1 MKRRKKNLYFGFGP
15 ASKAE
20 RKRQRSYVRTSGAGR
35 AAASS
40 GRGPS
45 ALRDEVAEALVGQG
59 YKKTDAKKAVQRAS
73 GGDFNSLFRSAIGGL
88 KKNPR
93 VFPGDLSDTEISALR
108 KLARLKTMATKKRR
122 AKKRKR
128 NSRKGKMPAGLAAYW
143 RKKRAKKNPKRRT
156 KAKRRTPRKKRAR
169 RRKPVSMR
177 VRNFRRTPRKPRR
190 RRARASNPRRGVK
203 IIKTNL
209 RKGTKAFNQFVREQ
223 RAKYG
228 TARVL

>member
-20 RKRQRSYVRTSGAGR
+20 RARQRSYVRTGGAGR
-35 AAASS
+35 TVPGNES
-40 GRGPS
+40 S
-45 ALRDEVAEALVGQG
+45 ALRNEVAEALVGQG

-93 VFPGDLSDTEISALR
+93 GI
-108 KLARLKTMATKKRR
+108 TMATKKR
-122 AKKRKR
+122 KRKK
-128 NSRKGKMPAGLAAYW
+128 NSRKGKMPAGLKAYW
-143 RKKRAKKNPKRRT
+143 AKKRAKKNGAKKRR
-156 KAKRRTPRKKRAR
+156 RTRKLNPRKRAR
-169 RRKPVSMR
+169 RRKPVSLR
-177 VRNFRRTPRKPRR
+177 VKNFRHAKRRPTVKQRRTRMR
-190 RRARASNPRRGVK
+190 SNPRRAVK

-209 RKGTKAFNQFVREQ
+209 HKGTKAFEQFVREQ